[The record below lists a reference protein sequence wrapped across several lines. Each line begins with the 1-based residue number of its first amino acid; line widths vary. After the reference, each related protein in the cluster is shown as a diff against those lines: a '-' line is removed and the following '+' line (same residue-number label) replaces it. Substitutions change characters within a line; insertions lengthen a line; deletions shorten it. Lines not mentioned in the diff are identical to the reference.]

1 MEPINDPEKLLQDYR
16 ELQLRVTRFS
26 FVEQQL
32 INTRDRLDHELELY
46 KRLNKFSS
54 LALRDN
60 NEEAYYRLIL
70 ESVVDVFEVE
80 NSILFVEFDKSYPH
94 IPIFLTEG
102 FSISSDEIKLLQSE
116 LKEASK
122 ILGFNKSHILE
133 ESSLRGYPIMRRFS
147 DALFT
152 AFHDA
157 ELGFTVYIAGLI
169 SIKNAPLYQK
179 LQARHETIF
188 SVFSQQVQALMSN
201 RIKSDKIKEQ
211 IKKIS
216 ASEIELKKLSLIATK
231 TKNGVVIT
239 DSQGK
244 IEWVNDS
251 FVSMSGYTLEEV
263 RGKKPKDFLQREDVD
278 NETQQTLSRALANKE
293 NVEVTVTNYHKNGTK
308 YYNQLV
314 ITPVFDEQGNHI
326 NFISLQKDITSEI
339 KYQKDLLRINSRF
352 ELITT
357 KSMIGIWE
365 FDPNNHR
372 LIWNDV
378 LIEQYGTSKN
388 EFGDNLFDFWQRSI
402 HEDDR
407 ERIVGE
413 VNSFMHAQKELME
426 QEFRIIRQNDQSI
439 RTLKCLVVGER
450 NSQGNLLRL
459 IGTSVDVTES
469 KEAERKLRA
478 SEEKYRGII
487 DNMNL
492 GLVEVNMNGRVLFSN
507 KKFHD
512 LTLLKDPSPLV
523 TTENIIEEL
532 NSKIEKGII
541 QSYRRI
547 EESVFEID
555 YLKNSDEL
563 IHLLVSNA
571 PVLNQDN
578 KITGFISIYLDITSV
593 KNLQV
598 NLEKALKER
607 DASLNHVNTLKMFY
621 ENIINQT
628 PSEVAVIYPDLN
640 IGLVNNRLI
649 ENEKYFNNSEGKNLK
664 NLIDENPDEKDRI
677 NSLINYVND
686 AIKIN
691 QLVQMEDERLDEFND
706 MQYIFRSILPH
717 CNEIGEVEYVVIS
730 GIDITD
736 LKKIQQDVIHKN
748 EELKKIN
755 AELDNFV
762 YSVSHDLRSPLLSI
776 KGILS
781 LVINSQDVNE
791 KTVDY
796 LKMAESTAVR
806 LDGSIQEILEY
817 SRNARMDI
825 KPEEVDLKILVQSIF
840 EDLKFSAEL
849 TMEFLIDIEEPSI
862 IVSDKARLNALLKNI
877 IGNSVKYRR
886 TSIENSFVKFK
897 MRHRRNEFH
906 IEVEDNGMGI
916 AEKSISKIFDM
927 FYRGTSSSMGTGL
940 GLYITK
946 EILNKLGGRI
956 SVESKVNE
964 GTKMTVIL
972 PRLNIDKDEKIL
984 IS

>member
-1 MEPINDPEKLLQDYR
+1 MEPINDPDKLLQEYR

-60 NEEAYYRLIL
+60 TEEDYYRLIV

-80 NSILFVEFDKSYPH
+80 TSIFFVEFSKSYSH

-102 FSISSDEIKLLQSE
+102 FELSSEESELLKSE

-122 ILGFNKSHILE
+122 ILGFNKCHILDE
-133 ESSLRGYPIMRRFS
+133 KNLRGYHVLKRFS

-152 AFHDA
+152 VYHDA
-157 ELGFTVYIAGLI
+157 DLGITVYIAGLI
-169 SIKNAPLYQK
+169 TIKNAPLYQQ
-179 LQARHETIF
+179 LQTRHETIF
-188 SVFSQQVQALMSN
+188 SVFAQQVQALMSN

-216 ASEIELKKLSLIATK
+216 ASELELKKLSLIATK
-231 TKNGVVIT
+231 TKNSVIIT
-239 DSQGK
+239 DNQGR
-244 IEWVNDS
+244 IDWVNDS
-251 FVSMSGYTLEEV
+251 FEEMSGYILEEV
-263 RGKKPKDFLQREDVD
+263 KGKKPKDFLQRQDVD
-278 NETQQTLSRALANKE
+278 KDVQEKLSNALKNKE
-293 NVEVTVTNYHKNGTK
+293 NVEVTVSNYNKAGVR

-314 ITPVFDEQGNHI
+314 ITPVFDDQGNHI

-339 KYQKDLLRINSRF
+339 KYQKEILRVNSRF
-352 ELITT
+352 ELITS
-357 KSMIGIWE
+357 KSQIGIWE
-365 FDPNNHR
+365 YDPNIGKV
-372 LIWNDV
+372 IWNDV
-378 LIEQYGTSKN
+378 LIEQYGTDRN
-388 EFGDNLFDFWQRSI
+388 HIGDNILDFWRTSI
-402 HEDDR
+402 HPEDK
-407 ERIVGE
+407 ERVTSE
-413 VNSFMHAQKELME
+413 VNHFMTLNEELME
-426 QEFRIIRQNDQSI
+426 QEFKIIRLNDHSI
-439 RTLKCLVVGER
+439 RSLKCLVVAER
-450 NSQGNLLRL
+450 NSQGQLIRL
-459 IGTSVDVTES
+459 IGTSIDVTES
-469 KEAERKLRA
+469 KEAERKLKA

-492 GLVEVNMNGRVLFSN
+492 GLVEVDVKGNVMFSN

-512 LTLLKDPSPLV
+512 LTLLVDPSPLV
-523 TTENIIEEL
+523 TTDHIEDELKIKVSKQVII
-532 NSKIEKGII
+532 
-541 QSYRRI
+541 SYRKI

-555 YLKNSDEL
+555 YLKSPGE
-563 IHLLVSNA
+563 IVSLLVSNA
-571 PVLNQDN
+571 PVFNQN
-578 KITGFISIYLDITSV
+578 NTITGYISIYLDITAV

-598 NLEKALKER
+598 NLERALKER
-607 DASLNHVNTLKMFY
+607 DASLDHVNTLKMYY

-628 PSEVAVIYPDLN
+628 PSEVAVIYPDLTV
-640 IGLVNNRLI
+640 GLVNSRLI
-649 ENEKYFNNSEGKNLK
+649 ENEKYFKNAEGNNLNELINKNPK
-664 NLIDENPDEKDRI
+664 EKDRI
-677 NSLINYVND
+677 SSLINYLND

-691 QLVQMEDERLDEFND
+691 QLVQMEDERLDEFNET
-706 MQYIFRSILPH
+706 QFILRSILPH
-717 CNEIGEVEYVVIS
+717 CNDSGEIEYVVIS

-736 LKKIQQDVIHKN
+736 LKKIQQDVLHKN
-748 EELKKIN
+748 DELKKIN

-781 LVINSQDVNE
+781 LIINSQEVSE

-817 SRNARMDI
+817 SRNARMDL
-825 KPEEVDLKILVQSIF
+825 KPEEVNVSEIVNAIY
-840 EDLKFSAEL
+840 EDLKFSAES
-849 TMEFLIDIEEPSI
+849 TMQFLADIQEPAVI
-862 IVSDKARLNALLKNI
+862 ISDKARLNALLKNI
-877 IGNSVKYRR
+877 IGNAVKYRR
-886 TSIENSFVKFK
+886 TTINDSFVKFVMK
-897 MRHRRNEFH
+897 HQRNN
-906 IEVEDNGMGI
+906 IVMEVSDNGMGI

-956 SVESKVNE
+956 SVESKLNE
-964 GTKMTVIL
+964 GTKMIITL
-972 PRLNIDKDEKIL
+972 PIIKN
-984 IS
+984 

>member
-54 LALRDN
+54 SALRDRT
-60 NEEAYYRLIL
+60 EDDYYRLIV

-80 NSILFVEFDKSYPH
+80 TSILFVEFNQAYTH
-94 IPIFLTEG
+94 EPIFLIEG
-102 FSISSDEIKLLQSE
+102 FELNISESESLKSE

-122 ILGFNKSHILE
+122 ILGFNKSHILDE
-133 ESSLRGYPIMRRFS
+133 NSLRGYAVLKRFS

-152 AFHDA
+152 AFYDT
-157 ELGFTVYIAGLI
+157 ELEFTVYVAGLI
-169 SIKNAPLYQK
+169 TIKNAPLYQK
-179 LQARHETIF
+179 LQSRHETIF
-188 SVFSQQVQALMSN
+188 SIFAQQVQALMSN

-216 ASEIELKKLSLIATK
+216 ASELELKKLSLIATK
-231 TKNGVVIT
+231 TKNSVVIT
-239 DSQGK
+239 DNQGR

-251 FVSMSGYTLEEV
+251 FEEMSGYKLEEV
-263 RGKKPKDFLQREDVD
+263 KGKKPKDFLQRQDVD
-278 NETQQTLSRALANKE
+278 KDAQEKLSNALKNKE
-293 NVEVTVTNYHKNGTK
+293 NVEVTVSNYNKAGVR

-314 ITPVFDEQGNHI
+314 ITPVFDEQGKHI

-339 KYQKDLLRINSRF
+339 KYQKEILRVNSRF
-352 ELITT
+352 ELITS
-357 KSMIGIWE
+357 KSQIGIWE
-365 FDPNNHR
+365 FDPNAGKV
-372 LIWNDV
+372 IWNDV
-378 LIEQYGTSKN
+378 LIEQYGTDRN
-388 EFGDNLFDFWQRSI
+388 HIGDNILDFWKQAI
-402 HEDDR
+402 HPDDKA
-407 ERIVGE
+407 RITGE
-413 VNSFMHAQKELME
+413 VDHFMSLDEELME
-426 QEFRIIRQNDQSI
+426 QEFRIIRINDQSI
-439 RTLKCLVVGER
+439 RSLKCLVVAER
-450 NSQGNLLRL
+450 NSQGKLVRL

-469 KEAERKLRA
+469 KEAERKLKA

-492 GLVEVNMNGRVLFSN
+492 GLVEVDIKGNVMFSN

-512 LTLLKDPSPLV
+512 LTLLIDPTPLV
-523 TTENIIEEL
+523 TTDHIEEEL
-532 NSKIEKGII
+532 NLKVSSQII
-541 QSYRRI
+541 ISYKKI

-555 YLKNSDEL
+555 YLKSPNEL
-563 IHLLVSNA
+563 VSLLVSNA
-571 PVLNQDN
+571 PVFNQN
-578 KITGFISIYLDITSV
+578 NIITGYISIYLDITAV

-598 NLEKALKER
+598 NLERALKER

-628 PSEVAVIYPDLN
+628 PSEVAVIYPDLTV
-640 IGLVNNRLI
+640 GLVNNRLI
-649 ENEKYFNNSEGKNLK
+649 ENEKYFKNSEGNSLSD
-664 NLIDENPDEKDRI
+664 LINENPKEKDRI
-677 NSLINYVND
+677 GSLIKYLND

-691 QLVQMEDERLDEFND
+691 ELVQMEDERLDEFNET
-706 MQYIFRSILPH
+706 QYILRSILPH
-717 CNEIGEVEYVVIS
+717 CNESGEVEYVVIS

-736 LKKIQQDVIHKN
+736 LKKIQQDVLHKN
-748 EELKKIN
+748 DELKKIN

-781 LVINSQDVNE
+781 LIINSQDVNE

-817 SRNARMDI
+817 SRNARMDL
-825 KPEEVDLKILVQSIF
+825 KPEEVNVSEMVNAIY
-840 EDLKFSAEL
+840 EDLKFSAES
-849 TMEFLIDIEEPSI
+849 TMQFIMDIQEPAVI
-862 IVSDKARLNALLKNI
+862 ISDKARLNALLKNI
-877 IGNSVKYRR
+877 IGNAVKYRR
-886 TSIENSFVKFK
+886 TTINDSFVKFVMK
-897 MRHRRNEFH
+897 HQRNS
-906 IEVEDNGMGI
+906 IVMEVSDNGMGI

-956 SVESKVNE
+956 AVESKLNE
-964 GTKMTVIL
+964 GTKMTITL
-972 PRLNIDKDEKIL
+972 PMLNN